1 MKRLLVVVAA
11 AAAAWPMAGCS
22 VAAPV
27 QAWVQKPVAELTS
40 RQPKPW
46 EKGNLARPEMSMA
59 GDALDLR
66 YTQHVYQSK
75 EAAAGGAGVG
85 GGGCG
90 CN

>member
-1 MKRLLVVVAA
+1 MNRALLVTFLVLWLPGCAVVEPVR
-11 AAAAWPMAGCS
+11 AWTQPLADAM
-22 VAAPV
+22 
-27 QAWVQKPVAELTS
+27 S

-46 EKGNLARPEMSMA
+46 EKGNLARPEMTMA

-66 YTQHVYQSK
+66 YTQHIYQSK